1 MTRPHVGAQ
10 AAIFNNI
17 LDVANVDPLDVSYI
31 EMHGTGTQ
39 AGDAVEMKSVL
50 DVFAPGKRGSEHPLH
65 LGSVK
70 ANVGHAESGSGV
82 TALIKVLKMMQEN
95 EIPPHCGIKTK
106 INHNFPTDL
115 KMRNVNIA
123 LKPTDWRRP
132 KYGKGK
138 RTVFL
143 NNFSAAGGNTA
154 LLLEDAPAVVP
165 MDHLDPRSTHLVAVS
180 GKSKLS
186 IRKNIEALVAFMD
199 DNPEVSLPSL
209 AYTSTARRMH
219 HSHRVIVSS
228 SGLRS
233 IKDALRGLGPSEDLK
248 PIPIPA
254 NIPNVNFV
262 FTGQG
267 VLYTGLARQLFEHI
281 SSFRASIHRFD
292 RIAQTQGFPSFL
304 PLIDGSLGS
313 IEEVG
318 PVVSHIGTACVQ
330 MSLAQLWISWGVYPS
345 TVIGHSLGEYAAL
358 HTAGV
363 ISASDAIFLTGTRAQ
378 LLEERCNIG
387 THAMLAVKA
396 SLSSLRHYMTRAS
409 YEVSCINGPNETVLS
424 GANSEIDS
432 LSKILTAE
440 NMKCTKLDVA
450 FAFHSSQVECILQD
464 FDSAAQAVVFN
475 KPSMPYMS
483 PLLGE
488 VINDKGILGPS
499 YLSRACR
506 ETVNFQAALVA
517 GRDSGT
523 FKDGSVWVEIG
534 AHPVCSN
541 MIKAVLGPH
550 VSALPSLRRNGD
562 TWKVLAESLSALYL
576 AGLDIQWKD
585 YHRDFEHALRVLQ
598 LPSYHWDSKNYWIQ
612 YNNDFC
618 LTKGDEKPATIP
630 AAPVSIVSTLSTSSV
645 QRVVEQQLGRE
656 KSNLVIESDLHHP
669 SLVGVYQGHMVNGVA
684 LCPSVSAFQS
694 LYLRHTNSFSLSG
707 PMLL

>member
-1 MTRPHVGAQ
+1 MTRPHAGAQ

-50 DVFAPGKRGSEHPLH
+50 EVFAPGKRGSEHPLH

-82 TALIKVLKMMQEN
+82 TALIKVLKMMEEN

-123 LKPTDWRRP
+123 LKPTEWKRP
-132 KYGKGK
+132 EHGKRK

-154 LLLEDAPAVVP
+154 LLLEDAPSVVP

-186 IRKNIEALVAFMD
+186 IQKNIESLVAFID
-199 DNPEVSLPSL
+199 DNPNLSLPSL

-219 HSHRVIVSS
+219 HSHRVIVGGSS
-228 SGLRS
+228 LGS
-233 IKDALRGLGPSEDLK
+233 IKDALQGLGPSEDLK
-248 PIPIPA
+248 PVPVPA
-254 NIPNVNFV
+254 KVPNVNFV

-267 VLYTGLARQLFEHI
+267 ALYAGLGRQLFEHI

-292 RIAQTQGFPSFL
+292 RIAQSQGFPSFL
-304 PLIDGSLGS
+304 PLIDGSLSGL
-313 IEEVG
+313 EEVG
-318 PVVSHIGTACVQ
+318 PVVSQVGTACVQ
-330 MSLAQLWISWGVYPS
+330 MALAQLWISWGVHPS

-358 HTAGV
+358 HTSGV
-363 ISASDAIFLTGTRAQ
+363 VSASDAIFLTGIRAR
-378 LLEERCNIG
+378 LLEERCNIE

-396 SLSSLRHYMTRAS
+396 SLSSLSQYMTRARC
-409 YEVSCINGPNETVLS
+409 EVSCINGPNETVLS
-424 GANSEIDS
+424 GTIPEIDS
-432 LSKILTAE
+432 LIKALTAQ
-440 NMKCTKLDVA
+440 NIKCTKLDVA

-464 FDSAAQAVVFN
+464 FESAAQAVVFRE
-475 KPSMPYMS
+475 PSIPYLS

-488 VINDKGILGPS
+488 VITGKGILGPS

-523 FKDGSVWVEIG
+523 VKDGSIWVEIG
-534 AHPVCSN
+534 AHPICSN
-541 MIKAVLGPH
+541 MVKAVLGSH
-550 VSALPSLRRNGD
+550 ISALPSLRRNGD
-562 TWKVLAESLSALYL
+562 AWKVLAESLSALYL
-576 AGLDIQWKD
+576 AGLDVQWKD
-585 YHRDFEHALRVLQ
+585 YHRDFQNALRVLQ
-598 LPSYHWDSKNYWIQ
+598 LPTYHWDSKNYWIQ
-612 YNNDFC
+612 YSNDFC
-618 LTKGDEKPATIP
+618 LTKGDEKLAAIS
-630 AAPVSIVSTLSTSSV
+630 AAPESVVSALSTSSV
-645 QRVVEQQLGRE
+645 QRVVEQQLGHE
-656 KSNLVIESDLHHP
+656 KSTLVIESDLHHP
-669 SLVGVYQGHMVNGVA
+669 SMAGVIRGHIVNGVT
-684 LCPSVSAFQS
+684 LCTSVSAFPS
-694 LYLRHTNSFSLSG
+694 LLR
-707 PMLL
+707 